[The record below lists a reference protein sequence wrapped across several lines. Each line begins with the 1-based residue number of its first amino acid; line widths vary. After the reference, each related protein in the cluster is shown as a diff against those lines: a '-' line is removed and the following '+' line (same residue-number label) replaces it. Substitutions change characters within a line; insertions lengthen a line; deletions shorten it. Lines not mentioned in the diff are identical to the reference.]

1 MLLGRIACIAQ
12 AYMRHIATDGVAS
25 VCLLVTTVSRAETAE
40 PIEMPLRASAWVGLN
55 HVVLDESPH
64 CPRGKAHFFVLRSER
79 ATACIIET
87 VRDNYVYSLKQFT
100 TVTINSSNKGRQI
113 KCLGERQITKVKQK

>member
-1 MLLGRIACIAQ
+1 
-12 AYMRHIATDGVAS
+12 MRHIATDGVAS

-40 PIEMPLRASAWVGLN
+40 PIEMPLGTSAWVGLN
-55 HVVLDESPH
+55 HVGVLDESPH

-100 TVTINSSNKGRQI
+100 TVTINSSNKGRQN
-113 KCLGERQITKVKQK
+113 V